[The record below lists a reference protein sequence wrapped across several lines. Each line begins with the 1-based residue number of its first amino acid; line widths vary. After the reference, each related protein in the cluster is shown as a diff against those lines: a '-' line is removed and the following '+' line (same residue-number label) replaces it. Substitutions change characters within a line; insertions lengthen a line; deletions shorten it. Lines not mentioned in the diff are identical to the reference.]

1 MKYYVYISDAKV
13 DMLLAQ
19 IPHDAKQ
26 RLATEFRFDLKLL
39 SAARKTE
46 TESEDNRFSRL
57 DAVVTFIREFGNL
70 GTVDAPDEY
79 FEGSLAMR
87 WGPYG
92 SKGFADGA
100 DKEPLIYFGGVT
112 DQTIVGLGGSMKHII
127 GNTGATQAHSYSA
140 TPMLL
145 ARLKRELDSDDTLIG
160 SPEDASAI
168 DASAG
173 WELPAVELA
182 TTESE
187 GPKQQLEFMAKRLMY
202 GRGYSKKKKI
212 LLGTPLYVALMD

>member
-46 TESEDNRFSRL
+46 TESEDNRFTRL

-79 FEGSLAMR
+79 FEGSLEMR

-92 SKGFADGA
+92 SKGLFADGA
-100 DKEPLIYFGGVT
+100 
-112 DQTIVGLGGSMKHII
+112 
-127 GNTGATQAHSYSA
+127 
-140 TPMLL
+140 
-145 ARLKRELDSDDTLIG
+145 
-160 SPEDASAI
+160 
-168 DASAG
+168 
-173 WELPAVELA
+173 
-182 TTESE
+182 
-187 GPKQQLEFMAKRLMY
+187 
-202 GRGYSKKKKI
+202 
-212 LLGTPLYVALMD
+212 